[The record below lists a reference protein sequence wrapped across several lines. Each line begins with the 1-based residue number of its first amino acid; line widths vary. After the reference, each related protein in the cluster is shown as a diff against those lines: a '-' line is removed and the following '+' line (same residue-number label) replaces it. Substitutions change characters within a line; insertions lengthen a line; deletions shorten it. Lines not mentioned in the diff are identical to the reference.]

1 MQFVVKEIM
10 TSSNLSLNLGT
21 SNEVLDQDQLHCDQ
35 RGSSVDNYSWF
46 FIPTF
51 LKRVVSV
58 VTVVVVTVFDS
69 TFKFSYAACFTL

>member
-1 MQFVVKEIM
+1 MQFDIKEIM
-10 TSSNLSLNLGT
+10 TNNIMSLNLGT

-51 LKRVVSV
+51 LKRAVSV
-58 VTVVVVTVFDS
+58 VTVVVATVFVS